1 MLDTDLTSAECNSTR
16 KSNTGLEVLDDV
28 RSAVDTRGSGR
39 RCLVKGGDSASIG
52 AQTQWDLR
60 LPPVLL
66 SRLLRF
72 ISRRAH
78 FSPVSNLHRLCG
90 VEPTESRGSR

>member
-16 KSNTGLEVLDDV
+16 KSNIGPEDDV
-28 RSAVDTRGSGR
+28 RSAVDTRSSGR
-39 RCLVKGGDSASIG
+39 RRLVKGGDFASIG
-52 AQTQWDLR
+52 AQTQWDLH

-66 SRLLRF
+66 PRLLRF

-78 FSPVSNLHRLCG
+78 PSPVSNLHRLCG
-90 VEPTESRGSR
+90 VEPTESGGSR